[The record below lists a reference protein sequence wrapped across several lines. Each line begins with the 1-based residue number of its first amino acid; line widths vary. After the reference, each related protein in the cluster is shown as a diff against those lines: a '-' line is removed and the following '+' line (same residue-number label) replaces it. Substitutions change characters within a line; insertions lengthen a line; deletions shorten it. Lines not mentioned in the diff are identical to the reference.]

1 MLNFAALI
9 QNYKDFALLVVES
22 IKNTR
27 NMTRSGLRG
36 GFHVS
41 SVWQQD

>member
-1 MLNFAALI
+1 MLNLATRI
-9 QNYKDFALLVVES
+9 PSHKDFVLLVVES
-22 IKNTR
+22 NKNTR
-27 NMTRSGLRG
+27 NMTRLGLRG